1 MTKYIP
7 ERDYVKHGWK
17 PVKKGPDDLC
27 GSCEAYYKNLYDQKI
42 TKTPFPPSCSK
53 HVLEPINKLK
63 ASDFESE
70 EEFEFARI
78 SLDPVAWAAYELEW
92 DLRWYQADVLS
103 CLPASEMVFMA
114 DGTVKSIA
122 DIKLG
127 DTVITYDQK
136 GNRIFTK
143 PVSKI
148 YANGVKDVYSIK
160 LENGDEI
167 KCTSDHKIL
176 AHVRTGKTNTMFDC
190 GSLKREYASINTG
203 LKVGDRV
210 FTLNRFDKFGAID
223 NDNLA
228 KFLGYIGSD
237 GYINKIGKNRN
248 IYVLEFSNIRKDII
262 DDYLRVFKASFPND
276 KITIKFIPAHEYSG
290 SWKQDTWKCTTY
302 GKNSESLKFL
312 YSIGAIGKE
321 TRESAIAKFAFNLS
335 EKSLACF
342 LNSLYAGDGCVY
354 IRSGIKDGAVISL
367 LSGDKDVLNIY
378 RLLLKKV
385 GIQSIHIYDK
395 TDYSTKGETG
405 ITLTFSMRNDV
416 ERFLNFVGPITG
428 KENKCFEALEILK
441 TITGQNRRRFGTT
454 TRAKIV
460 SIEYVGKQEVY
471 DIEVPHWHNFFANGI
486 IVHNCTSQFKVLRQG
501 RRSGKS
507 NTLMVDA
514 LHFVS
519 TNPGKTVLIL
529 APYEPQVE
537 KLFEELHM
545 LINRSKTIKQSIVRD
560 VKKPCMISFA
570 NGSHIKGLSA
580 GSKNTTNRSDKI
592 RGQDAHYIIIDEID
606 YIPDEDLVAITAI
619 LASHNDCKIAVCCT
633 PTGEHAR
640 FFSYCVDKDQKFKE
654 FHIIAQESPEWSTTV
669 EEFFLRDYGGKNTPA
684 WDHEILA
691 EFGKQEH
698 GVFSNEKINSCLQD
712 YSISAAAPKAGASYI
727 CGVDWNKNAG
737 THILIIETNGTLFK
751 PVLKIIIPN
760 SDFTQIEA
768 VDKIIELY
776 YHWNLSLIVVDVGYG
791 STQIELLKKH
801 GLQNPQGGLHRRLKP
816 IAMQEHI
823 EIRDPQ
829 NGLVRRT
836 PTKPFLVNCLKNELD
851 EGKLILPK
859 DEDTIETRK
868 NATHGLVQQ
877 MRNFKI
883 EGQSIYGVP
892 KYSQGE
898 DHTLTAFMLGVSGY
912 VLEHSDL
919 QKINFSTRV
928 GIVSTSPENKAT
940 SAEQLAEK
948 ENLKKDPSAVPSRQL
963 NKGSSLFGYSSKN
976 GSSVIKQQ
984 KHIRTFGHGLAQ
996 NKPNSSFKRKSF

>member
-7 ERDYVKHGWK
+7 ERDYVKNGWK

-103 CLPASEMVFMA
+103 C
-114 DGTVKSIA
+114 
-122 DIKLG
+122 
-127 DTVITYDQK
+127 
-136 GNRIFTK
+136 
-143 PVSKI
+143 
-148 YANGVKDVYSIK
+148 
-160 LENGDEI
+160 
-167 KCTSDHKIL
+167 
-176 AHVRTGKTNTMFDC
+176 
-190 GSLKREYASINTG
+190 
-203 LKVGDRV
+203 
-210 FTLNRFDKFGAID
+210 
-223 NDNLA
+223 
-228 KFLGYIGSD
+228 
-237 GYINKIGKNRN
+237 
-248 IYVLEFSNIRKDII
+248 
-262 DDYLRVFKASFPND
+262 
-276 KITIKFIPAHEYSG
+276 
-290 SWKQDTWKCTTY
+290 
-302 GKNSESLKFL
+302 
-312 YSIGAIGKE
+312 
-321 TRESAIAKFAFNLS
+321 
-335 EKSLACF
+335 
-342 LNSLYAGDGCVY
+342 
-354 IRSGIKDGAVISL
+354 
-367 LSGDKDVLNIY
+367 
-378 RLLLKKV
+378 
-385 GIQSIHIYDK
+385 
-395 TDYSTKGETG
+395 
-405 ITLTFSMRNDV
+405 
-416 ERFLNFVGPITG
+416 
-428 KENKCFEALEILK
+428 
-441 TITGQNRRRFGTT
+441 
-454 TRAKIV
+454 
-460 SIEYVGKQEVY
+460 
-471 DIEVPHWHNFFANGI
+471 
-486 IVHNCTSQFKVLRQG
+486 TSQFKVLRQG
-501 RRSGKS
+501 RRCLAKGTMVATPTGPAAIETLRPGDNVYSEQGTIIKVKEVFDQGVQDVVDISHRNKILATCTLDHIWSTVKQHSKTRNIPHPGLRKTSQLDKYTLIDRVEIEAPLGTVDEPLSYVIGTLLGDGCCREHYLSISSAEPKLVASVAAQLGTTYRKNSPTNYTWNMPKENKAKIPYYFDWLHNKYAHEKIVDLSVIKTWNRQTLLKLIAGLIDTDGSVIKHFDSNGKLKEIAISLGMQAKSVMEAAQYSFLALWQVSTNLGIDNRAKYKNGPVWNITIKNIHQCKRILKELDQYLNVGSKKYDTAYDSLVPYNFNPKGMGGTLKNPRKEQCYDIHVDSPTNLYLLANGLVTHNSGKS

-654 FHIIAQESPEWSTTV
+654 FHIIAQESPEWSATV